1 MLRIM
6 KMAYV
11 MEKGN
16 YINGKKHGDWEV
28 FDNKGILVSS
38 AFLKDGKISGDLKI
52 YNSQGELMNK
62 IEYENIE

>member
-1 MLRIM
+1 
-6 KMAYV
+6 

-38 AFLKDGKISGDLKI
+38 AFLKDGKISGDLNI
-52 YNSQGELMNK
+52 YNSQGELMNQ